1 MQRTGVL
8 VTAIIRHLNVF
19 AKFCIYLC
27 SGGKTS
33 IKNERAYKVSNSKRL
48 DTSSITYLLIYLF
61 LFAFLQKFDIDKQAA
76 K

>member
-8 VTAIIRHLNVF
+8 VTAIIRHVNVF

-33 IKNERAYKVSNSKRL
+33 IKNERANICKYFDYCRSGK
-48 DTSSITYLLIYLF
+48 DFHTY
-61 LFAFLQKFDIDKQAA
+61 
-76 K
+76 